1 MAEVTK
7 KKIVN
12 SFWGW
17 DLIID
22 QNTPVV
28 FKLSVNLRWIPTK
41 CLLHIPIVGPK
52 YSLFKEK
59 LTLRGHWRIS
69 LLSADTKSCYIESLI
84 SYPGFQNM
92 TLSFPKVNNIH
103 SFICLFAA
111 HSLLSINYVLGT
123 VPGTG
128 DTMALLLPCRKL
140 RFSGEP
146 AQ

>member
-59 LTLRGHWRIS
+59 LTLRGHWSIS

-84 SYPGFQNM
+84 SYPGF
-92 TLSFPKVNNIH
+92 
-103 SFICLFAA
+103 
-111 HSLLSINYVLGT
+111 
-123 VPGTG
+123 
-128 DTMALLLPCRKL
+128 
-140 RFSGEP
+140 
-146 AQ
+146 